1 MTTLAVMF
9 RWLLTFF
16 RLFMLLAALS
26 TASAGAW
33 AESPLQDAVRLQA
46 LREAAAAAGGMQSRI
61 DVTVGELDARVQL
74 GPCARPEV
82 FLPPGARFW
91 GRSFAG
97 VRCTDGATWSITLP
111 VTVKV
116 FGPALIA
123 ARPLA
128 AGAAVLPDDVKT
140 AEVEWTREPQG
151 VVTTAAQLDQRVLAR
166 PVASGQ
172 PIALT
177 ALRAPQAVGQGEPVR
192 VTGKG
197 QGFSITVDGVALA
210 SAAAGQSVR
219 VRIESGKI
227 LTGTARPGWV
237 VEVMF

>member
-1 MTTLAVMF
+1 MTTLAVMI

-16 RLFMLLAALS
+16 RLFMLLAACG
-26 TASAGAW
+26 GAW
-33 AESPLQDAVRLQA
+33 AESPLAPLTDAVRLVA
-46 LREAAAAAGGMQSRI
+46 LRDAAAAAGGLQSRI

-74 GPCARPEV
+74 APCSRPEV

-111 VTVKV
+111 VMVKV
-116 FGPALIA
+116 FGPALVA

-128 AGAAVLPDDVKT
+128 AGASVLPDDVKT

-166 PVASGQ
+166 PVGTGQ
-172 PIALT
+172 PIALN

-192 VTGKG
+192 VLGRG
-197 QGFSITVDGVALA
+197 NGFSISVDGVALA
-210 SAAAGQSVR
+210 SAAAGQTVR

-227 LTGTARPGWV
+227 LTGTARPGRL
-237 VEVMF
+237 VEVPF